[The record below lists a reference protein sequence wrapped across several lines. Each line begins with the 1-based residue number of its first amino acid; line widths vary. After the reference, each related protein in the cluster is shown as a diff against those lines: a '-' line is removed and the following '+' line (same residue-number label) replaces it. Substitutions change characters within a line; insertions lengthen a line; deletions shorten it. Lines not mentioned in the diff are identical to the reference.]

1 VLLQKLSILDR
12 LLTPLIILAMI
23 LGVIIEEFAPHVR
36 EAFDTARFDSVSVR
50 E

>member
-1 VLLQKLSILDR
+1 
-12 LLTPLIILAMI
+12 MI
-23 LGVIIEEFAPHVR
+23 LGVVIGEFAPHTQ